1 MLKHAETIAACMEGM
16 LHAVFLGMER
26 IIVETDAVNVLNALN
41 GMGSDRSVL
50 GTMFR
55 EIRAKFWRVTQ

>member
-1 MLKHAETIAACMEGM
+1 MEGIV
-16 LHAVFLGMER
+16 HAVFLGMER